1 MALVLALSAS
11 WDLLALT
18 QALSR
23 SLAALA
29 FALTLAFQ
37 LWYLAYQLWLSCI
50 VALVRFC
57 SSSGCFYHQW
67 CPSMRNFALDRVSAC
82 KHLSS
87 ASRQLA
93 ALAFQLGSSVL
104 GGFSQTGI
112 SPYEDFAK
120 EFHPASKESLKRNF
134 TLECL
139 DGSGTGTMALTLAL
153 WRLS

>member
-1 MALVLALSAS
+1 MAPAFLALAQFSGSYCSVDLVAHSALPHGTPWLIDWRLALIALWTHWLFAQVCMALVLALSAS

-18 QALSR
+18 RALSR
-23 SLAALA
+23 SQAALA

-82 KHLSS
+82 KHFSS

-93 ALAFQLGSSVL
+93 ALAF
-104 GGFSQTGI
+104 
-112 SPYEDFAK
+112 
-120 EFHPASKESLKRNF
+120 
-134 TLECL
+134 
-139 DGSGTGTMALTLAL
+139 
-153 WRLS
+153 